1 MRLSVRVALTP
12 PDTHEWRNWKTS
24 QAKNLV
30 SKRRAGSNPASC
42 TTMEPEAHLAG
53 APGCGPGGVGSV
65 PALLPLCTDDGMVDK
80 PVSGTGAQKACGFE
94 SRSVHHTRS

>member
-42 TTMEPEAHLAG
+42 TTMEPEAQWAG
-53 APGCGPGGVGSV
+53 APGCGPEVSV
-65 PALLPLCTDDGMVDK
+65 RSRPFSPY
-80 PVSGTGAQKACGFE
+80 AQMME
-94 SRSVHHTRS
+94 W